1 MTTPYEKLRL
11 QRIAENKKKVEA
23 LNLHT
28 LSQSLHKSCEPS
40 SKPLPSVKVRPRFV
54 QPGELEVNKK
64 RLRSTTMRKSSIT
77 PHPIETTITS
87 SPIQPTITPPLIQ
100 TTKDVVVGEETEDDL
115 VGDEVEDDVVG
126 NEAEDIVVGD
136 RAEDVV
142 VGDGDEDVVV
152 EDETK
157 DVDKKAKSVYWDVNI
172 INEEGHVSSTR
183 LCAKDLVAN
192 SEPNGTWIILEF
204 NNDHCAIGQASG
216 LLAGYL
222 GMIIRMYKDIP
233 IMFES
238 WKDIPEETKTKFYD
252 SKIKLHFLVDD
263 GRDKEF
269 VLASAA
275 KKWKDG
281 RHYLFRKFYKWDLT
295 LEENLQKFPT
305 VRGIPEHDWAVFV
318 QYRRKEKT
326 QKIAQKN
333 AQNRA
338 KLKAPHT
345 LGSKSLARKKHE
357 LESRDGRTYSRGE
370 MYAISHTK
378 SDGSFVNE
386 DAFNN
391 NEKLQ
396 AAIKDSVSENEAFQK
411 VFGKEQHGYVRS
423 MGLGVTPSQINR
435 STRSASS
442 FAENEKIKEMQE
454 EINALK
460 EKNSKIDELMDAITF
475 LKKRDDAR
483 TKEIELLMQ
492 MQNSSGRQVYYFGY
506 INLKLK
512 LVSIFLHSIIL
523 IHFFRDWNHPLTVD
537 VHLSLATELQIMDHQ
552 EEQIR
557 LCYNLIRL

>member
-1 MTTPYEKLRL
+1 
-11 QRIAENKKKVEA
+11 
-23 LNLHT
+23 
-28 LSQSLHKSCEPS
+28 
-40 SKPLPSVKVRPRFV
+40 
-54 QPGELEVNKK
+54 
-64 RLRSTTMRKSSIT
+64 MRKSSIT
-77 PHPIETTITS
+77 PQPIETIITS
-87 SPIQPTITPPLIQ
+87 PPIQTTITPPLIQ
-100 TTKDVVVGEETEDDL
+100 TTKDVVVGEEIEYD
-115 VGDEVEDDVVG
+115 VVRDEVEDDMVG
-126 NEAEDIVVGD
+126 DEAEDIVVGD
-136 RAEDVV
+136 RAEDVM
-142 VGDGDEDVVV
+142 VGDENEDVVV
-152 EDETK
+152 EDETR
-157 DVDKKAKSVYWDVNI
+157 DIVKKAKSVYWDVNV

-183 LCAKDLVAN
+183 LCVQDLVAN
-192 SEPNGTWIILEF
+192 SEPDGTWIILEF

-391 NEKLQ
+391 NTLETMGVILCYINSQFFLFHVQEKLQ
-396 AAIKDSVSENEAFQK
+396 AAIKDFGSENEAFQK

-442 FAENEKIKEMQE
+442 SAENEKIKEMQE

-460 EKNSKIDELMDAITF
+460 EKNSKIDELMEAITL

-492 MQNSSGRQVYYFGY
+492 MQNSSGRQGLESPADGRRSSESSYRIADNGSSRRT
-506 INLKLK
+506 N
-512 LVSIFLHSIIL
+512 
-523 IHFFRDWNHPLTVD
+523 
-537 VHLSLATELQIMDHQ
+537 
-552 EEQIR
+552 
-557 LCYNLIRL
+557 